1 MGTPAQNSEIAI
13 CNLALARM
21 GSTQKITSFQD
32 GSDAAAQC
40 AQFYPFDRDA
50 MLADFPYPWAEAYNN
65 LVEVA
70 GPETTQTRANAQW
83 IRSYRYPT
91 DCAKMRRIIQT
102 PPPIAGT
109 SPPQTTGTTGINY
122 WCNEP
127 WRRAVG
133 DAYPVSYGLGNDD
146 IGRLIMSDFY
156 GPIGLTAIYTQSVS
170 DPSQFSTDF
179 AEALAWRLASDLA
192 MSFAYDDKKRQY
204 CDGEYLKKVACARA
218 TAMNEIQSDVPFLR
232 RQSEVIRARW
242 GG

>member
-13 CNLALARM
+13 CNLALSRM

-32 GSDAAAQC
+32 GSNEAAQC
-40 AQFYPFDRDA
+40 AQFYPFDRDV
-50 MLADFPYPWAEAYNN
+50 MLAAFPYPWAEAYNN

-83 IRSYRYPT
+83 IRSYRYPS
-91 DCAKMRRIIQT
+91 DCAKLRRIVQT

-127 WRRAVG
+127 WRRACG

-156 GPIGLTAIYTQSVS
+156 GAQDLTAIYTQAVS
-170 DPSQFSTDF
+170 DPTQFDSDF
-179 AEALAWRLASDLA
+179 ADALAWKLAGDLA
-192 MSFAYDDKKRQY
+192 MGLAFDSKKREY
-204 CDGEYLKKVACARA
+204 CTQQAMEKEKNARA
-218 TAMNEIQSDVPFLR
+218 TAMNAIQDDVPFLR